1 MLFDGAAATSQPAY
15 VHAFGFIPPVGIASS
30 FIALSHAS
38 ASESK
43 WRPPSGQSAADAY
56 LPHV

>member
-1 MLFDGAAATSQPAY
+1 MTEQPRHSNRVTSKDRLY
-15 VHAFGFIPPVGIASS
+15 SPVGIASP

-43 WRPPSGQSAADAY
+43 WRPPYGQSAADAY
-56 LPHV
+56 LPHL